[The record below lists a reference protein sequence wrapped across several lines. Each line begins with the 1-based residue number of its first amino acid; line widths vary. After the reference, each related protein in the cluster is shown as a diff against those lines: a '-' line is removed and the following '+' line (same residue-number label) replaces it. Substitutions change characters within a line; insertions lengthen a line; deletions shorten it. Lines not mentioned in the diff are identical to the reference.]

1 MLLRFGCE
9 NFRSF
14 STYQEILFTATPR
27 KDDSEGFVFP
37 SNAIREN
44 VLPIIALY
52 GANGSGKTNFLRALS
67 FFKRFICNSAK
78 NDLEGTSIPTF
89 RLNDEQMEGEQ
100 TFDIDFIT
108 DGLHYHYGFLLL
120 DDEIV
125 EEWLFSYSYVN
136 RSSKTTLFHR
146 DEREDDVYQFGKSLK
161 GQNKNIAKM
170 TSKHSLFLSVAAKL
184 DHELLGV
191 IQKYFLLEYNFRFS
205 IDINEEKIADKI
217 KRFELQDEISEYLS
231 QVQIGSHH
239 LEVNEVEI
247 DDVQLEMR
255 DKLKTAL
262 QGMLQSD
269 ELEIEGISK
278 KSENKIHLHRKNS
291 KGELVPFSFS
301 EESLG
306 TKALISLLVAILR
319 TLRTGGILIVD
330 EIESSLHTLLT
341 MKLVELF
348 SNVDTNPNQAQLIF
362 STHETHLLSFH
373 GVRRDQIWFTERC
386 VNGASHI
393 APLTDY
399 KVPKESNL
407 RNGYING
414 KFGGIPYLK
423 NFNLSSLFKDN
434 SHGKS

>member
-27 KDDSEGFVFP
+27 KDDTEGLMYS

-78 NDLEGTSIPTF
+78 NDLEGINIPTF
-89 RLNDEQMEGEQ
+89 KLNNEKMESEQ

-108 DGLHYHYGFLLL
+108 GGLHYHYGFVIV
-120 DDEIV
+120 DDEVI

-146 DEREDDVYQFGKSLK
+146 DERENDVYQFGKSLK

-170 TSKHSLFLSVAAKL
+170 TSKHSLFLSVASKL
-184 DHELLGV
+184 GHELLGD
-191 IQKYFLLEYNFRFS
+191 IQKYFNIEYNFRFS
-205 IDINEEKIADKI
+205 IDINEDAIAEKIKD
-217 KRFELQDEISEYLS
+217 FELQDELSEYLS
-231 QVQIGSHH
+231 QIEIGSHH

-247 DDVQLEMR
+247 DNAQLEVR
-255 DKLKTAL
+255 DKIKTAL
-262 QGMLQSD
+262 QGLLSSD
-269 ELEIEGISK
+269 DLELEGMSQKI
-278 KSENKIHLHRKNS
+278 ENKIHLYRKNS
-291 KGELVPFSFS
+291 LNELISFNFSD
-301 EESLG
+301 ESLG

-341 MKLVELF
+341 LKLVELF
-348 SNVDTNPNQAQLIF
+348 SNMETNPNQAQLMF
-362 STHETHLLSFH
+362 STHETQLLSFH

-399 KVPKESNL
+399 KVSKESNL

-423 NFNLSSLFKDN
+423 NFNLSSLFKESSN
-434 SHGKS
+434 G

>member
-14 STYQEILFTATPR
+14 SNYQEILFTATPR
-27 KDDSEGFVFP
+27 KDDSEGFIFP
-37 SNAIREN
+37 SDAIREN

-52 GANGSGKTNFLRALS
+52 GANGSGKTNFLRAID
-67 FFKRFICNSAK
+67 FFKKLICNSAK
-78 NDLEGTSIPTF
+78 KDLEGINIPTF
-89 RLNDEQMEGEQ
+89 KLNNENKEGEQ
-100 TFDIDFIT
+100 TFDIDFVT
-108 DGLHYHYGFLLL
+108 DGLHYHYGFVLLN
-120 DDEIV
+120 DEVV

-146 DEREDDVYQFGKSLK
+146 DEREADVYQFGKSLK

-184 DHELLGV
+184 EHELLSN
-191 IQKYFLLEYNFRFS
+191 IQRYFLIEYNFRFN
-205 IDINEEKIADKI
+205 IDINEDKIADKI
-217 KRFELQDEISEYLS
+217 VRFKLQNELSEYLS
-231 QVQIGSHH
+231 QIEIGSHH
-239 LEVNEVEI
+239 LEVIEVEL
-247 DDVQLEMR
+247 DDAHIEVR
-255 DKLKTAL
+255 DKLKEAFK
-262 QGMLQSD
+262 GIIQSD
-269 ELEIEGISK
+269 EIEFEGMSK
-278 KSENKIHLHRKNS
+278 KVENKIHLYRKNS
-291 KGELVPFSFS
+291 TGELIPFSFS
-301 EESLG
+301 DESLG

-341 MKLVELF
+341 LKLVELF
-348 SNVDTNPNQAQLIF
+348 SDPITNRNQAQLIF
-362 STHETHLLSFH
+362 STHETHLLNFH

-386 VNGASHI
+386 VIGASHI

-399 KVPKESNL
+399 KVAKESNL

-434 SHGKS
+434 SNG